1 METLERGFWFS
12 YTPEE
17 QEEEAGYVRS
27 ALQVK
32 TILWWD
38 RNLKSITESQHWTAC
53 RQQNAI
59 QSSEWTIAS
68 LDYDQAMSGPT
79 GSGQRYF
86 ADQMLTLNEDC
97 VFVVHDGRNL
107 SCSERKSYSA
117 YGTTPPPP
125 ATVEEPGGPTEPDDC
140 AGGVATGVLFGGRG
154 HTNPLS

>member
-32 TILWWD
+32 TILWWG

-117 YGTTPPPP
+117 YGTTPPPSRDRWR
-125 ATVEEPGGPTEPDDC
+125 TWRTYRTGRLCRWGGD
-140 AGGVATGVLFGGRG
+140 RG
-154 HTNPLS
+154 FVWGEGTH